1 MASKRQAMTPG
12 RPVRHQYNSDDDSDD
27 GDDLEDGNTTSR
39 GRRRRNLFTRKIRLF
54 IQTKL
59 ESFRV
64 RAEVTA
70 SHQSSAGRRELIAL
84 FSFLSM
90 SILVVFAL
98 MIWYSL
104 GGGSF
109 GSSSSS
115 SSFSV
120 ETKRHMTSALP
131 KEIEVKI

>member
-12 RPVRHQYNSDDDSDD
+12 RPVRHQYNDDDSDD

-70 SHQSSAGRRELIAL
+70 SHQSSVGRRELIAL
-84 FSFLSM
+84 FSF
-90 SILVVFAL
+90 
-98 MIWYSL
+98 Y
-104 GGGSF
+104 
-109 GSSSSS
+109 
-115 SSFSV
+115 
-120 ETKRHMTSALP
+120 P
-131 KEIEVKI
+131 